1 MPNINL
7 SALSGSQWLLGMIA
21 LGLIVCLETLVCI
34 GVGLVAL
41 QLKGAARFLFWPI
54 AFVVVVGLL
63 PGFLFGALL
72 FGFMR
77 PPFSGHIKPLE
88 DQSTPQRGINGLIA
102 ALTPLSAPDRSIP
115 QLPAEG
121 A

>member
-21 LGLIVCLETLVCI
+21 LGLVVCLETVLCI

-41 QLKGAARFLFWPI
+41 QVKGAARFLFWPI
-54 AFVVVVGLL
+54 AFAVVVALF

-77 PPFSGHIKPLE
+77 PPFSGHTKPLA
-88 DQSTPQRGINGLIA
+88 DQSVPQRGINGIIA
-102 ALTPLSAPDRSIP
+102 ALTPLSASDRSIP
-115 QLPAEG
+115 EVPRDG
-121 A
+121 T